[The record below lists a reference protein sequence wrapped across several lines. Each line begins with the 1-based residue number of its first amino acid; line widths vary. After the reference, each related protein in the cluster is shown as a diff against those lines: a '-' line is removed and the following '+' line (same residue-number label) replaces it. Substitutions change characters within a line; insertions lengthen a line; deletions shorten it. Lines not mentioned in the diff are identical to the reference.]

1 MANGVIHNNR
11 GPSAYFQVDEPGGS
25 STSPPRP
32 KGPKTLEQNSVVDLH
47 QMISKNPNMLVIATD
62 LTMLPSAEQ
71 AKLAE
76 LCFNLIGLW
85 SEWADVVGPEH
96 PLWNEYQTSKRM
108 VEGLFENI
116 NSGGKHRA

>member
-1 MANGVIHNNR
+1 M
-11 GPSAYFQVDEPGGS
+11 DWPGYGYSPGS
-25 STSPPRP
+25 
-32 KGPKTLEQNSVVDLH
+32 KGPEKKRNRNPETVEQNSVVDLH
-47 QMISKNPNMLVIATD
+47 GIISKNPNMLVVATD

-85 SEWADVVGPEH
+85 SEWADVVTPDH

-108 VEGLFENI
+108 VEGLFENV
-116 NSGGKHRA
+116 NSGGKHRASA